1 MNEEIKEKLLSLV
14 IKQIEED
21 IKDDYYMSLYELL
34 GFIPDENLISYL
46 QEDIQNEFNTQ
57 LN

>member
-34 GFIPDENLISYL
+34 GFIPDGNLISYL